1 MKNNR
6 TGWLEDFDPTAS
18 GSRTSTRQ
26 RLARGL
32 GPVPGWVQVL
42 LELLFSLTRARARYR
57 KNELEDLDP
66 STRGTIPGH
75 YNEEIQRGNKT
86 GKQKKNE
93 KTKKIE
99 KSNL

>member
-1 MKNNR
+1 MKLA
-6 TGWLEDFDPTAS
+6 GWLEDFDPTAS

-32 GPVPGWVQVL
+32 GPVNLGYYTGAL
-42 LELLFSLTRARARYR
+42 
-57 KNELEDLDP
+57 
-66 STRGTIPGH
+66 
-75 YNEEIQRGNKT
+75 QRGNTT
-86 GKQKKNE
+86 GKQNGETKKKNE

>member
-42 LELLFSLTRARARYR
+42 ELLFSLTRARALPEKRA
-57 KNELEDLDP
+57 
-66 STRGTIPGH
+66 RGLGPVNPG
-75 YNEEIQRGNKT
+75 YYTGALQRGNTT
-86 GKQKKNE
+86 GKQNGE
-93 KTKKIE
+93 TKK
-99 KSNL
+99 K